1 MTKEIHELI
10 SARKAK
16 EDVLYIYQ
24 GTVYAYGKLKNL
36 KHKERFRE
44 ICSADNY
51 EEKLADDIQA
61 GWKIEIIKDGE

>member
-10 SARKAK
+10 SARKAR
-16 EDVLYIYQ
+16 EDVLYIYN
-24 GTVYAYGKLKNL
+24 GIVYAYSKLKRL

-44 ICSADNY
+44 ICSSDNY